1 MEIEGNSREK
11 KTLTAIKELDQQRK
25 ENRKKRMNLTIENGK
40 QQKTKQTENMEK
52 DTKEKSFSC

>member
-11 KTLTAIKELDQQRK
+11 KSLTAIKELDQQRK

-52 DTKEKSFSC
+52 DTKEKSFKC

>member
-52 DTKEKSFSC
+52 DTKEKSFKC